1 MSNYATKSDLEKATD
16 FDTSKLDKKVDLT
29 NLKSKID
36 KSYIGKLETTPVNL
50 SKLSNVARN
59 KIVKK
64 TVYNLLVKKC
74 NFIQITGTSNLV
86 KELTITQ
93 KLVKLKREYLIIIM
107 PNISL
112 LKNLIN
118 WRQKISKWNWH
129 KQI

>member
-1 MSNYATKSDLEKATD
+1 MSNYAKKSDLEKATD
-16 FDTSKLDKKVDLT
+16 FDTSKLDKKIDLT

-59 KIVKK
+59 KIMKK

-93 KLVKLKREYLIIIM
+93 KLVKLKREYLIVIM
-107 PNISL
+107 PNILL

-118 WRQKISKWNWH
+118 
-129 KQI
+129 